1 MSGINKMCFPVITAF
16 DLKLPYYFTG
26 VGCEYLQEDIVRP
39 NGHPSFQWIQCRSGK
54 GEVYIGGKRYIV
66 GEGQGLFLFPDEPHS
81 YHAIDGDWLV
91 DWIIFRGSEVSSFV
105 LNVLGLRKSAVRYIK
120 NPHIIMN
127 KLSQIYACSVSD
139 SPTANV
145 SCSVLVY
152 EILADIL
159 ALTSDRQ
166 ASDIPL
172 KKINPV
178 IAYIDKHY
186 TGQIA
191 LADLADIAEVTPQH
205 LCSIFKKCTSYTPFE
220 YIIMKRIQKSKE
232 LLLGRRDM
240 QIQEIAAAVGFND
253 TSYFCAV
260 FRKIERISPGE
271 FRIL

>member
-1 MSGINKMCFPVITAF
+1 MNKMCFPVITSF

-54 GEVYIGGKRYIV
+54 GEVYLGDKRYII

-81 YHAIDGDWLV
+81 YHATDGEWLV
-91 DWIIFRGSEVSSFV
+91 DWIIFRGTQLPAFV
-105 LNVLGLRKSAVRYIK
+105 MNVLGLHKSTVLYIK

-127 KLSQIYACSVSD
+127 KLADIYTCTISD
-139 SPTANV
+139 SPTANL
-145 SCSVLVY
+145 SCSALVY
-152 EILADIL
+152 EILTDIL
-159 ALTSDRQ
+159 SL
-166 ASDIPL
+166 ASDNQSGGKLI

-178 IAYIDKHY
+178 IGYIDKHY
-186 TGQIA
+186 TQQIE
-191 LADLADIAEVTPQH
+191 LAELADIANVTPQH
-205 LCSIFKKCTSYTPFE
+205 LCNIFKKCTSYTPFE

-240 QIQEIAAAVGFND
+240 QIREIAETVGFND

-260 FRKIERISPGE
+260 FRRIEKISPGE